1 MAPLIQ
7 ENFKALGIEA
17 TIRVNDDGNFM
28 DGALGSD
35 GTDGA
40 SGFDLLLWAQ
50 HTLPAGDPYWFL
62 NTFFRSSPPMLGTW
76 GQQNFAQINSTTIDA
91 ALDAITA
98 TASDGAAWS
107 TKTSDGSAWST
118 AVHTAHD
125 AILNEHPVIFL
136 SGGVWHAGLNGRMSS
151 YEPWGAD
158 YYIIKEVMPAS
169 ICSVCTDL
177 SALIPVG
184 DSSGDS
190 STGGLH
196 VTIGV
201 LAGVTFLVLI
211 TIVILYTI
219 YKKKASAV
227 SHDTGK
233 PKEVS
238 AA

>member
-1 MAPLIQ
+1 MS
-7 ENFKALGIEA
+7 KKS
-17 TIRVNDDGNFM
+17 NDG
-28 DGALGSD
+28 
-35 GTDGA
+35 
-40 SGFDLLLWAQ
+40 
-50 HTLPAGDPYWFL
+50 H
-62 NTFFRSSPPMLGTW
+62 
-76 GQQNFAQINSTTIDA
+76 
-91 ALDAITA
+91 
-98 TASDGAAWS
+98 
-107 TKTSDGSAWST
+107 AWST

-125 AILNEHPVIFL
+125 AILDEYPVTFL

-158 YYIIKEVMPAS
+158 YYIIKEDMPAS

-227 SHDTGK
+227 SHDKGK